1 MWPSSDRLAR
11 VVGHLAPPR
20 ASGSRTCPLAS
31 RGGRDV
37 TASPLLL
44 DHLEKGIG
52 ASCGGRRGVAGLLA
66 PAAVATSAP
75 GGADGLVV
83 WGAAHYRTNRVLWM
97 LEELGVPYTHRP
109 VDIRE
114 GSEEEIAEL
123 RRINPRSKIPAL
135 QDGQLVLAESA
146 AILTYLADNHAP
158 ADGPAFIPEP
168 RTPERAVHD
177 MWCTADQPPPVTRS
191 EEVAE
196 TGGVFLGAGCST

>member
-20 ASGSRTCPLAS
+20 ASGGQTCPLPA
-31 RGGRDV
+31 
-37 TASPLLL
+37 
-44 DHLEKGIG
+44 G
-52 ASCGGRRGVAGLLA
+52 ASCGGPRGGAGLLA
-66 PAAVATSAP
+66 PTTVATSAP
-75 GGADGLVV
+75 GANGLVV

-146 AILTYLADNHAP
+146 AILTYLADTYAP

-177 MWCTADQPPPVTRS
+177 MW
-191 EEVAE
+191 
-196 TGGVFLGAGCST
+196 

>member
-1 MWPSSDRLAR
+1 M
-11 VVGHLAPPR
+11 
-20 ASGSRTCPLAS
+20 
-31 RGGRDV
+31 
-37 TASPLLL
+37 
-44 DHLEKGIG
+44 
-52 ASCGGRRGVAGLLA
+52 
-66 PAAVATSAP
+66 
-75 GGADGLVV
+75 

-114 GSEEEIAEL
+114 GSKEEIAEL

-146 AILTYLADNHAP
+146 AILTYLADHYAP

-177 MWCTADQPPPVTRS
+177 MW
-191 EEVAE
+191 
-196 TGGVFLGAGCST
+196 

>member
-1 MWPSSDRLAR
+1 MATVAGASRPAHRRRLRMA
-11 VVGHLAPPR
+11 VAHLAQPLC
-20 ASGSRTCPLAS
+20 CPAP
-31 RGGRDV
+31 
-37 TASPLLL
+37 SP
-44 DHLEKGIG
+44 G
-52 ASCGGRRGVAGLLA
+52 ASCGGPRGGAGLLA
-66 PAAVATSAP
+66 PTTVATSAP
-75 GGADGLVV
+75 GANGLVV

-146 AILTYLADNHAP
+146 AILTYLADTYAP

-177 MWCTADQPPPVTRS
+177 MW
-191 EEVAE
+191 
-196 TGGVFLGAGCST
+196 